1 MPRNAARD
9 EYKIVIRPR
18 GGLIV
23 GRTKPTD
30 LMRAIAR
37 AAGMEPQAIITEDT
51 ACPNVAQNIVV
62 ISTPN
67 DERAVRYADIRNITL
82 GTQVFEVYAYHA
94 APDNTVKGV
103 IRNIS
108 LEDTPEDIH
117 NYVTN
122 KHNPTV
128 IGAHCIGTSEAV
140 IVLFQGSKVPM
151 YVNYAGVFIRC
162 TIYKQHR
169 EVCRTCGQVGHRK
182 DVCPTPN
189 QNVCFACGKINPGQ
203 DHETECK
210 PQCKLCGGRHPTGD
224 RHCKNR
230 FKVPF
235 QVKRRQWAIKNATA
249 AEKARPSP
257 PPALKVRLS
266 RKDAFPELPGTN
278 NNSNPSRGESRGRSR
293 SKSRGPVTHNTTSWA
308 NVAAADGGGAKQSVN
323 TTRPRSSSRGN
334 SRVQALEKMVR
345 DQQDVIAKL
354 TKQLEEILNTGHR
367 KPTKTSGVLEK
378 IPRPASLTPQHLL
391 PAPQPSRAPVI
402 QTNTAQTPHQ
412 SSQQHATTT
421 APTERVNA
429 MEAHDEEEELEE
441 DEVEQESRSSSSPR
455 SVSSLSPLLAR
466 GGVKFTV
473 RHRRLSERIDNIE
486 RRQNAKIDQLA
497 ARLDARLNE
506 LERFLY
512 EKLGSPTPVSVNCN
526 PHTPQQSS

>member
-1 MPRNAARD
+1 M
-9 EYKIVIRPR
+9 
-18 GGLIV
+18 
-23 GRTKPTD
+23 
-30 LMRAIAR
+30 
-37 AAGMEPQAIITEDT
+37 
-51 ACPNVAQNIVV
+51 
-62 ISTPN
+62 
-67 DERAVRYADIRNITL
+67 
-82 GTQVFEVYAYHA
+82 
-94 APDNTVKGV
+94 
-103 IRNIS
+103 
-108 LEDTPEDIH
+108 
-117 NYVTN
+117 
-122 KHNPTV
+122 
-128 IGAHCIGTSEAV
+128 
-140 IVLFQGSKVPM
+140 
-151 YVNYAGVFIRC
+151 
-162 TIYKQHR
+162 
-169 EVCRTCGQVGHRK
+169 
-182 DVCPTPN
+182 
-189 QNVCFACGKINPGQ
+189 
-203 DHETECK
+203 
-210 PQCKLCGGRHPTGD
+210 
-224 RHCKNR
+224 
-230 FKVPF
+230 
-235 QVKRRQWAIKNATA
+235 KRRQWAIKNATA

-278 NNSNPSRGESRGRSR
+278 NKSNPSRGESRDRSR
-293 SKSRGPVTHNTTSWA
+293 SKSRGPVTHNTRSWA

-367 KPTKTSGVLEK
+367 KPTKTSEVLEK
-378 IPRPASLTPQHLL
+378 VPRPASLTPQHLP
-391 PAPQPSRAPVI
+391 PALQPSRAPVI

-429 MEAHDEEEELEE
+429 MEEPDEELEE

-512 EKLGSPTPVSVNCN
+512 EKLGSPTPVTVNCN